1 MPKTATQP
9 RTEDILE
16 QARIDLGVVETFREN
31 ERYASRPGDPE
42 RQARID
48 EMLTRMLGF
57 MTPLRS
63 LISRSLWSDDVLTPQ
78 QRDEVDRISHRMKL
92 ARKQLKKMY

>member
-1 MPKTATQP
+1 MPTTP
-9 RTEDILE
+9 RTEDILR
-16 QARIDLGVVETFREN
+16 QARVDLDEVETFREI

-57 MTPLRS
+57 MTPIRS

-78 QRDEVDRISHRMKL
+78 QRDEVDKISHRMKL

>member
-1 MPKTATQP
+1 M
-9 RTEDILE
+9 TETEQILS

-48 EMLTRMLGF
+48 DILARMLGY

-63 LISRSLWSDDVLTPQ
+63 LIARSMWDDDVLTPQ
-78 QRDEVDRISHRMKL
+78 QRDEVDRISHRLKL
-92 ARKQLKKMY
+92 ARKQLKKMR